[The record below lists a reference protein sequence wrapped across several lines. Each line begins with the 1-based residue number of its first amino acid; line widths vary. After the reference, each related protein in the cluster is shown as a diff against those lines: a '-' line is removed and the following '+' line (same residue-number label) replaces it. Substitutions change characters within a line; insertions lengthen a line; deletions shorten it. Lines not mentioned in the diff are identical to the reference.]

1 MKYYHNLFISEGLKR
16 KKEEILLKIDKNQF
30 QFDKYV
36 IVLSQNEKNHLDIY
50 NSAVLLQKYHNQEGM
65 FVVGIASGF
74 DGALELVEKITQTVY
89 NETKG
94 TDIRGFLIKKQQEF
108 EESKEV

>member
-50 NSAVLLQKYHNQEGM
+50 NSAVLLQQYHNQEGM
-65 FVVGIASGF
+65 VVVGIASGF

>member
-1 MKYYHNLFISEGLKR
+1 MKYYHKLIFSEGLKKK
-16 KKEEILLKIDKNQF
+16 KKEILSKIEKNQF

-36 IVLSQNEKNHLDIY
+36 IVLSESEKNHLDIY
-50 NSAVLLQKYHNQEGM
+50 NSAVLLQEYYNKETM
-65 FVVGIASGF
+65 LVVGIADGF
-74 DGALELVEKITQTVY
+74 DEALRLVEKITQTVY